1 MNALTAHFRTYDE
14 TALAAAWRSDAKN
27 YRTELQLRTPQDPL
41 SDGKIRQNR
50 FKRKVLDV
58 LKAAG
63 GPMSTH
69 DIRDA
74 VQDTSDGGKSTD
86 GALRRLIIEGVVM
99 RCPPI
104 YSSGRRRAMWAIKQ
118 NA

>member
-1 MNALTAHFRTYDE
+1 MNAMTAHFRTYDE
-14 TALAAAWRSDAKN
+14 TALAAAWRSDAQK
-27 YRTELQLRTPQDPL
+27 YQIEMQLRTPQDPL
-41 SDGKIRQNR
+41 TDGKIRQNR
-50 FKRKVLDV
+50 FKGKVLDV

-74 VQDTSDGGKSTD
+74 VQDTSDDGKSTD
-86 GALRRLIIEGVVM
+86 GALRRLIIEGAVM
-99 RCPPI
+99 RCPVV